1 MVKVCNLLKHCAVF
15 FTLTWCKKRS
25 SSSCFQTIKKLWS
38 EVMDNLFP
46 CCRVVLAMTPY
57 SPDSPDVS
65 EVSDTEALLRWKQ
78 PKNDGNSPIICY
90 NVQYKET
97 CKFFSIVV
105 PLGLKQSQLLMY
117 QKEQR
122 QLLLPSIS
130 QNQLKNL
137 KVDAQKYSRT
147 PHGMG
152 RHLTG

>member
-1 MVKVCNLLKHCAVF
+1 MVKVFNLLKHCAVL
-15 FTLTWCKKRS
+15 LTPMWSKKRS

-38 EVMDNLFP
+38 EVMDNLCP

-97 CKFFSIVV
+97 CKFTSIVV
-105 PLGLKQSQLLMY
+105 PVGLKQSQLLMC

-122 QLLLPSIS
+122 QLLLRSIS

-137 KVDAQKYSRT
+137 KVDAQKYISSPKR
-147 PHGMG
+147 
-152 RHLTG
+152 